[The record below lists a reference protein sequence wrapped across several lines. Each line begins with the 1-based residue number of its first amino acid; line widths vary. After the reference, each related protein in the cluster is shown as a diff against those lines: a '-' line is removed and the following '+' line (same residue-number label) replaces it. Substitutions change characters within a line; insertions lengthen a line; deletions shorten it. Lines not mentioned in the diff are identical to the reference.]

1 MFSPVDIQDE
11 LIRVRQKHEKVFR
24 QLANEVDMALKQGK
38 QADEYIVSRL
48 RSAPKPGKANINPE
62 LLEKS
67 RIFSIDDIKTICIQ
81 YRLRFL
87 DSKYFNIEELPY
99 DAVIAV
105 KKLEKHLGEE
115 VNHLKIMAAA
125 KFFKLED
132 SNKDPLLFARI
143 DETNYYLIH
152 KWGKD
157 LAWYNK
163 ILAYPLRSIVSLL
176 ASMIVI
182 GLPTVFFTP
191 FIFFH
196 TQKEVEYYQMLYLA
210 ALVVY
215 MIFVMV
221 FGGFTFYK
229 KFSKVCWNTPY
240 FN

>member
-24 QLANEVDMALKQGK
+24 QLENEVQAALKQGK

-87 DSKYFNIEELPY
+87 DSKYFKMEELPY
-99 DAVIAV
+99 DAVMAV

-115 VNHLKIMAAA
+115 VSHLKIMGAA

-132 SNKDPLLFARI
+132 RNKDPLLFARI

-157 LAWYNK
+157 FGWYNK
-163 ILAYPLRSIVSLL
+163 IVAYPLRSIPTLL
-176 ASMIVI
+176 ISMMAI
-182 GLPTVFFTP
+182 GLPLVLLTP
-191 FIFFH
+191 LLIFH
-196 TQKEVEYYQMLYLA
+196 TAKEVQYYQLLYLA

-215 MIFVMV
+215 AVFVLV

-229 KFSKVCWNTPY
+229 KFSKICWNSPY